1 MSPKIEIQKELTVEN
16 KQLALFKVPRA
27 GIEPARTLLSK
38 GF

>member
-1 MSPKIEIQKELTVEN
+1 MSPKIEIQKELTAEN
-16 KQLALFKVPRA
+16 KQLALSKVPRA